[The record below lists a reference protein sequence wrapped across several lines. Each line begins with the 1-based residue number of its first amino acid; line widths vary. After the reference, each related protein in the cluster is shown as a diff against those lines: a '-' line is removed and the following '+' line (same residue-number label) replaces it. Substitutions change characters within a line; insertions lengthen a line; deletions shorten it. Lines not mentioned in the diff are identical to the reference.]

1 MSLPRASQRVLAGLE
16 QTAARALAVARA
28 RGAEHAEVRIDHGT
42 RLSAQVREGSIELL
56 SEAQSAGLSARVV
69 CRGRVGTATT
79 ADHSPAGVEAA
90 IARAIE
96 LAGLGEEDPHAEPP
110 APSLLARSW
119 PDLELFDGAVVRV
132 GAERATRLAL
142 WAERAA
148 LAEPQAIGTG
158 GASCSRAVQHSLLA
172 TSGGF
177 VGGTATTW
185 IGLRA
190 HAIAG
195 DATGLRRSGHYWSGG
210 RFLAQIEP
218 PEAVGREAAR
228 RAARMLGARPIA
240 TGPCPVVFGPDA
252 AATLIGLFAGCAL
265 GDAVVRRRSYL
276 SHRLGSVVAGPKVTL
291 VDDPLL
297 RRAAASRGFDGEGLP
312 TRRVEVVKRGVLRS
326 FLLDSRSGRRLDL
339 RPTGSAAG
347 GGGLPHASASNF
359 FMQPGRMAPAS
370 LRRGIRRG
378 LYVQALMGLGFDPGT
393 GELSRGAEGFAIE
406 EGELGHPVAEV
417 TVSRNLDE
425 LLRGIDA
432 VGRDLSL
439 RGAVAAP
446 SFRVDWAMV
455 AGT

>member
-1 MSLPRASQRVLAGLE
+1 MSLPRGSQRLLAQLE
-16 QTAARALAVARA
+16 QTAARALRTAQA
-28 RGAEHAEVRIDHGT
+28 RGAAHAEVRVDHGLK
-42 RLSAQVREGSIELL
+42 LSAQVREGAIELL

-69 CRGRVGTATT
+69 VGGRVGTATT
-79 ADHSPAGVEAA
+79 SDHSAAGVEAA

-96 LAGLGEEDPHAEPP
+96 LAGLGEEDVFAEPP
-110 APSLLARSW
+110 PPTMLARSW
-119 PDLELFDGAVVRV
+119 PDLELFDGAAARV
-132 GAERATRLAL
+132 GAERAARLAL
-142 WAERAA
+142 LAERAA
-148 LAEPQAIGTG
+148 LAEPQVVGSG
-158 GASCSRAVQHSLLA
+158 GAMGTRSVQHSLLA

-190 HAIAG
+190 HAVAG
-195 DATGLRRSGHYWSGG
+195 LGGLRRSGHYWSGG
-210 RFLAQIEP
+210 RHLSQVEP
-218 PEAVGREAAR
+218 PEAVGREAGR

-240 TGPCPVVFGPDA
+240 TGQLPVVFGPDA

-265 GDAVVRRRSYL
+265 GDAVARRRSYL
-276 SHRLGSVVAGPKVTL
+276 AQRLGTKVAGPKVTL

-312 TRRVEVVKRGVLRS
+312 TRRIEVVRHGVLRS
-326 FLLDSRSGRRLDL
+326 FLLDSRSARRLDL

-359 FMQPGRMAPAS
+359 FMAPGRMTPAT

-406 EGELGHPVAEV
+406 DGELGHPVAEV

-425 LLRGIDA
+425 LLLGIEA